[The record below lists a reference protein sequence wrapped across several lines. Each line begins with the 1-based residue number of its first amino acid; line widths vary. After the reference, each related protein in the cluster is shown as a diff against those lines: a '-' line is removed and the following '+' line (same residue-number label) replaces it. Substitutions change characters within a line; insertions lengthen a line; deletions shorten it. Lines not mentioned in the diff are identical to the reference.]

1 MEQLTEAVSLVA
13 RIVLEGEQAK
23 RLDLTMR
30 LMAGNLRQALDG
42 FESDRRTLQCFEGAK
57 APR

>member
-13 RIVLEGEQAK
+13 RIVLEGELAK

-42 FESDRRTLQCFEGAK
+42 FESDRRTLQRFEGAK
-57 APR
+57 AQR